1 MPGHF
6 FDLCYTIEIV
16 ATKDDMFYV
25 NGCTMSTEDD
35 NFDMFVVNL
44 MQTIISQ
51 EENDRSIFV
60 EEIIDEN
67 VVNNHVE
74 EEENSPP
81 TENRYYDQLF
91 DEMAHRPLMNDD
103 PLMDIILCAFGNES
117 GDDGTEQSLS
127 LAQKVKRNIM
137 NMIKIK
143 KGLTVDSG
151 AADHVMPIGWLL
163 MFLVVKSIGAI
174 RGLHYVAADGTRIPN
189 VGQQLVKFMTLDG
202 TWTELL
208 FQIAAINKPLVSVS
222 KLNEAGYKVVFDENN
237 SYIMHKKTRRVIKI
251 KKEKGV
257 FVIDAYVPKKLET
270 GFSRPR

>member
-1 MPGHF
+1 
-6 FDLCYTIEIV
+6 L
-16 ATKDDMFYV
+16 
-25 NGCTMSTEDD
+25 
-35 NFDMFVVNL
+35 
-44 MQTIISQ
+44 
-51 EENDRSIFV
+51 SI
-60 EEIIDEN
+60 
-67 VVNNHVE
+67 
-74 EEENSPP
+74 
-81 TENRYYDQLF
+81 
-91 DEMAHRPLMNDD
+91 
-103 PLMDIILCAFGNES
+103 
-117 GDDGTEQSLS
+117 
-127 LAQKVKRNIM
+127 AQKVKRKLM
-137 NMIKIK
+137 NMVKIK

-163 MFLVVKSIGAI
+163 MFLVVKSLGML

-237 SYIMHKKTRRVIKI
+237 SYIMNKKTKKVIKM